1 MFRITQLLIL
11 SIALTCASFAA
22 DKKERSKSERE
33 DYEVTKDEKAAD
45 KEKRS
50 YEPEISK
57 GEARIGGSKVKYTT
71 KTGMMPILDADGELK
86 AEVFFVYYKA
96 ESKDSE
102 ARPVTFCFNGGP
114 GSSAVWL
121 HLGGLG
127 PKRVD
132 TLLDGR
138 KPEAIA
144 PIVDNPDSILDA
156 TDLVFIDP
164 VQTGLSRAVEN
175 EEADQFHGVDEDIES
190 VSEFIRQFCSQ
201 EERWSSPKFLCG
213 ESYGGI
219 RAAGLSNHLQQKHG
233 IYMNGILIVSG
244 LLNYQTLVPH
254 TGNDL
259 PFILYLPAYTATAHY
274 HKKLSPELQ
283 KDFDAAM
290 QQSRDFAF
298 GDYALAL
305 LQGNTLSDTERAEVA
320 QSLSELTGIDA
331 GVIDDHDLRIRRW
344 LFRRMLLKEEG
355 LILGGYDARV
365 VGDDGVKTQ
374 SPPEF
379 DPSASFVKGAVSAAI
394 NHYVRS
400 TLGYESDHPYNV
412 MARLKWRFA
421 PFTNRY
427 VSMEERLASAMKE
440 NPSMQ
445 ILVMVGLRDIV
456 VSEDAMRYSIDHLPI
471 PDSLRSNIQFV
482 HYQSGHMMY
491 FEKED
496 AKKFRKDSLE
506 FIKKC
511 LPQ

>member
-1 MFRITQLLIL
+1 MFRIFHLLIL
-11 SIALTCASFAA
+11 SLAITCFSSAA
-22 DKKERSKSERE
+22 DKKERSKSDSEE
-33 DYEVTKDEKAAD
+33 TEMSKEEASEKESPA
-45 KEKRS
+45 
-50 YEPEISK
+50 YEPKVSE

-71 KTGMMPILDADGELK
+71 KTGMMPILDDDGEVK
-86 AEVFFVYYKA
+86 AEVFFVYYAA
-96 ESKDSE
+96 ESKDSI

-138 KPEAIA
+138 RPEAIA
-144 PIVDNPDSILDA
+144 PIVDNADSILDA

-164 VQTGLSRAVEN
+164 VQTGLSRAVED

-201 EERWSSPKFLCG
+201 EERWASPKFLCG

-219 RAAGLSNHLQQKHG
+219 RAAGLADHLQQKHG

-244 LLNYQTLVPH
+244 LLNYQTLMPH
-254 TGNDL
+254 IGNDL

-283 KDFDAAM
+283 KDFDATM

-298 GDYALAL
+298 GDYSLAL
-305 LQGNTLSDTERAEVA
+305 LKGTTLSDTERTEIA
-320 QSLSELTGIDA
+320 QRLSELTGIDA
-331 GVIDDHDLRIRRW
+331 DVIDDHDLRIRRW

-374 SPPEF
+374 TPPEF

-440 NPSMQ
+440 NPAMQ
-445 ILVMVGLRDIV
+445 ILIMVGLRDIV

-471 PDSLRSNIQFV
+471 PDSLRSNIKFV
-482 HYQSGHMMY
+482 QYQSGHMMY

-496 AKKFRKDSLE
+496 AQKFRTDALE
-506 FIKKC
+506 FIKNC